1 MTSNPSGPTGP
12 ERPGDVPGR
21 DVAPEPGQQP
31 TDHNDGGTAS
41 SGEVPARG
49 SMAPGGAVPP
59 GGSIPP
65 GGSVPPSM
73 PGGVPPMPGS
83 VPQPESNSF
92 FNWFRSLGMPRGSD
106 RWIGGVASGVGH
118 RTGLDP
124 VLVRGLFILVALF
137 GGFGVLLYGLA
148 WALLPEADGR
158 IHAEEAGRGHWTA
171 GMTGAL
177 IATILGLFDR
187 PFGFF
192 RDGDWEFSAYLWA
205 VVWLGALGYFIY
217 WLATRNR
224 NTPPA
229 PGASGYPSAGYPA
242 PAAPAGPYGRPGPAA
257 PGDTVHG
264 TPSANLS
271 GQPAPGS
278 TTTSF
283 GPNPTS
289 SLRSNPTAPTSR
301 LGSSPAPAGAHGGFG
316 SAAGM
321 AAPPLYTPRPA
332 VPAPPR
338 PRRRGPSGV
347 SIALTLGTAM
357 VAAGVVLAL
366 PLVQGI
372 DPGIA
377 LLPVAVAAALLCIGS
392 GIVVLGVRGR
402 TSGILGFL
410 AAVGIVLSLV
420 TTAGVQWTTANYS
433 IGTQTTWTSESGAPP
448 GEGYSIVA
456 SQGRVDLSGLAA
468 GSIVG
473 PIIVPVNTV
482 ASNVEIV
489 LPAAKQVEVQSSL
502 AMGNIEYPGTAG
514 TQRRSG
520 LWQPATF
527 TINDDGSLP
536 DVILQ
541 IRGAAS
547 NVEIVEAPERGSS
560 S

>member
-12 ERPGDVPGR
+12 ERPGDVSGG
-21 DVAPEPGQQP
+21 DAAPEDRQQP
-31 TDHNDGGTAS
+31 IDHTDGGPS
-41 SGEVPARG
+41 PSGDAPPGGSIPSGGGIPQGGGVP
-49 SMAPGGAVPP
+49 PGTNTPPAGAVPP

-65 GGSVPPSM
+65 PA
-73 PGGVPPMPGS
+73 PGGVPPLPGS
-83 VPQPESNSF
+83 VPQPDSNSF
-92 FNWFRSLGMPRGSD
+92 FNWFRSLGMPRGAD

-158 IHAEEAGRGHWTA
+158 IHAEEAGRGRWTA

-192 RDGDWEFSAYLWA
+192 RDGDWGVGAYLWA
-205 VVWLGALGYFIY
+205 VVWVGALGYFIY

-224 NTPPA
+224 NNPPA
-229 PGASGYPSAGYPA
+229 AGNMGYPSAGYPGT
-242 PAAPAGPYGRPGPAA
+242 AAPTAAYGRPGPAVPADAGPEAGGPRQSA
-257 PGDTVHG
+257 PGG
-264 TPSANLS
+264 
-271 GQPAPGS
+271 
-278 TTTSF
+278 
-283 GPNPTS
+283 PTS
-289 SLRSNPTAPTSR
+289 SFRA
-301 LGSSPAPAGAHGGFG
+301 GPAGPASGLGEEQARPAAGSFG
-316 SAAGM
+316 STPGM
-321 AAPPLYTPRPA
+321 AAPLYTPRPP

-338 PRRRGPSGV
+338 PRRLGPSGV

-366 PLVQGI
+366 PLLLGTAAGVAI
-372 DPGIA
+372 
-377 LLPVAVAAALLCIGS
+377 LPVAVAAALLCIGA
-392 GIVVLGVRGR
+392 GIVVLGLRGR

-433 IGTQTTWTSESGAPP
+433 IGTRTTWTSESGAPP
-448 GEGYSIVA
+448 TEGYSIVA
-456 SQGRVDLSGLAA
+456 SQGRVDLSDLGA
-468 GSIVG
+468 GSFGG
-473 PIIVPVNTV
+473 PAVVPVNTV

-489 LPAAKQVEVQSSL
+489 VPAAKQVEVRSSL
-502 AMGNIEYPGTAG
+502 AMGNIEYPGSAG
-514 TQRRSG
+514 AQRRSG

-527 TINDDGSLP
+527 TINDDGSSP

>member
-1 MTSNPSGPTGP
+1 MTSNPSDPTGP
-12 ERPGDVPGR
+12 ERPGDAPGPDVPKER
-21 DVAPEPGQQP
+21 QEPN
-31 TDHNDGGTAS
+31 DHNDGGTSS
-41 SGEVPARG
+41 SGD
-49 SMAPGGAVPP
+49 VPP
-59 GGSIPP
+59 GGSIPET
-65 GGSVPPSM
+65 GS
-73 PGGVPPMPGS
+73 VPPMPG
-83 VPQPESNSF
+83 VIPQPDSNSF
-92 FNWFRSLGMPRGSD
+92 FNWFRSLGMPRGAD

-177 IATILGLFDR
+177 IATVLGLFDR

-224 NTPPA
+224 NSPQA
-229 PGASGYPSAGYPA
+229 AASTDYPSAGYPGT
-242 PAAPAGPYGRPGPAA
+242 AAPTGPASSFGSV
-257 PGDTVHG
+257 PGSPAV
-264 TPSANLS
+264 SASSL
-271 GQPAPGS
+271 GPDPARPAP
-278 TTTSF
+278 
-283 GPNPTS
+283 
-289 SLRSNPTAPTSR
+289 
-301 LGSSPAPAGAHGGFG
+301 GGFG
-316 SAAGM
+316 STPGM
-321 AAPPLYTPRPA
+321 APPLYTPRPP

-366 PLVQGI
+366 PL
-372 DPGIA
+372 A
-377 LLPVAVAAALLCIGS
+377 LGTDAGVAILPVAVAAALLCIGA

-410 AAVGIVLSLV
+410 AAVGIILSLV

-433 IGTQTTWTSESGAPP
+433 IGTQTTWTSESGAAPS
-448 GEGYSIVA
+448 EGYSIVA
-456 SQGRVDLSGLAA
+456 SQGRVDLSDLGT
-468 GSIVG
+468 GSFGG
-473 PIIVPVNTV
+473 PTVVPVNTV

-489 LPAAKQVEVQSSL
+489 LPAAKHVEVQSSL
-502 AMGNIEYPGTAG
+502 AMGNIEYPGAAG

-527 TINDDGSLP
+527 TINDDGSSP